1 MSLIQN
7 QLANIFAR
15 NWWVLLI
22 RGLAAILFGILT
34 WLRPGLSL
42 ATLVLLF
49 GAYALADGLLAM
61 WAAIAGRHE
70 HEHWWVLLLEGL
82 TGIGVGL
89 LTFMVP
95 GLTAIAILFYIAV
108 WAIARGV
115 LEIAAAVRLRKE
127 ISGEFF
133 LILGGLASVLF
144 GFLLMAR
151 PWPGALAVLWLIA
164 AYAVIFG
171 VILVLL
177 AFKVRSLGH
186 RLEEKGPA
194 FA

>member
-22 RGLAAILFGILT
+22 RGLAAILFGVLT
-34 WLRPGLSL
+34 WMRPGLSL
-42 ATLVLLF
+42 ATLVLFF
-49 GAYALADGLLAM
+49 GAYALVDGLFAM

-82 TGIGVGL
+82 TGIGIGL
-89 LTFMVP
+89 LTLVAP
-95 GLTAIAILFYIAV
+95 GVTAFAILFYIAV
-108 WAIARGV
+108 WAIARGM
-115 LEIAAAVRLRKE
+115 LEIVAAVRLRKE

-151 PWPGALAVLWLIA
+151 PGAGALAVLWLIA
-164 AYAVIFG
+164 GYAVIFG
-171 VILVLL
+171 VIMVLL
-177 AFKVRSLGH
+177 AFRVRSLAH